1 MKFRFCGDQDCPDW
15 FLTQM
20 ATLSRLSS
28 VKAKLL
34 AQHVARHLAG
44 QEIDLKKSNS
54 LLADSKLPESDV
66 RSLLASIEFVLTSA
80 SRFSTGEDHLRA
92 ELQQV
97 GLPREHAAALA
108 KVHHDNSSSIRG
120 RLIQDSLTMNKMEDI
135 TCQMVEGA
143 SDQLMELTL
152 QYKDGISPEAR
163 ILSMT
168 ADPVKLQT
176 LLYDMEKV
184 QNLITKHGL
193 ASGKSSGDT
202 V

>member
-34 AQHVARHLAG
+34 AQHVARHLSG
-44 QEIDLKKSNS
+44 QEFNLEKSNA
-54 LLADSKLPESDV
+54 LLADSNLPESDV
-66 RSLLASIEFVLTSA
+66 RSLLASIEFVLSSA

-108 KVHHDNSSSIRG
+108 KVHSDNASAIRD
-120 RLIQDSLTMNKMEDI
+120 RLVRESLMKNKVEDVACEI
-135 TCQMVEGA
+135 VDGTT
-143 SDQLMELTL
+143 QLIELTF
-152 QYKDGISPEAR
+152 QVQDGVQPTPQPI
-163 ILSMT
+163 SMT
-168 ADPVKLQT
+168 VDPVKLQT

-184 QNLITKHGL
+184 RSLITKHGL
-193 ASGKSSGDT
+193 DSHKKT
-202 V
+202 EELV

>member
-34 AQHVARHLAG
+34 TQHVARHLAG
-44 QEIDLKKSNS
+44 QEIDLEKSNA

-66 RSLLASIEFVLTSA
+66 RSLLASIQFVLTSA
-80 SRFSTGEDHLRA
+80 SRFATGEDHLRA

-108 KVHHDNSSSIRG
+108 KVHNDNAESIRR
-120 RLIQDSLTMNKMEDI
+120 RLVQDSLMKNKL
-135 TCQMVEGA
+135 EGVA
-143 SDQLMELTL
+143 WRMIDEELIELTL
-152 QYKDGISPEAR
+152 RVKEEPSSEPR
-163 ILSMT
+163 NVSMRVHPT
-168 ADPVKLQT
+168 KLQI

-184 QNLITKHGL
+184 RNLIAKHGL
-193 ASGKSSGDT
+193 DNGNISQDNM
-202 V
+202 

>member
-34 AQHVARHLAG
+34 TQHVARHLTGEA
-44 QEIDLKKSNS
+44 IDLEKSNS

-66 RSLLASIEFVLTSA
+66 RSLLGSIQFVLTSA

-97 GLPREHAAALA
+97 GLPREHATALA
-108 KVHHDNSSSIRG
+108 KVHHDYADSIRKH
-120 RLIQDSLTMNKMEDI
+120 LIRDSLMRNKLEDVSWRKI
-135 TCQMVEGA
+135 DG
-143 SDQLMELTL
+143 SQLIELTL
-152 QYKDGISPEAR
+152 QINEGLTSENSAV
-163 ILSMT
+163 SMT
-168 ADPVKLQT
+168 VDPAKLQN

-184 QNLITKHGL
+184 RSLIAKHGL
-193 ASGKSSGDT
+193 ATNVETQGDI
-202 V
+202 